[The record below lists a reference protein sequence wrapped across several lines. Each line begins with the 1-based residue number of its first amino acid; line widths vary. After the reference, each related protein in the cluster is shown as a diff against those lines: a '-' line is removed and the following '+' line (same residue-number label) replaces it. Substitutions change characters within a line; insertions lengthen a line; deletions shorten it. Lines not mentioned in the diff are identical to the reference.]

1 MSGLTW
7 RQYDSTNRFSS
18 RDSSSTCASLE
29 KWSMWAWEVKTM
41 SLALEVRMLNRL
53 TEQSR
58 STQAAARGL
67 NIDPKCIYQ
76 WQIAVQT
83 LVAAS

>member
-7 RQYDSTNRFSS
+7 RQYDSTKRLISPDFSVP
-18 RDSSSTCASLE
+18 CASLE
-29 KWSMWAWEVKTM
+29 RWSTRDWEAKTI
-41 SLALEVRMLNRL
+41 SLARTREARTLKRL

-58 STQAAARGL
+58 SAQAAARGL

-76 WQIAVQT
+76 WQMTV
-83 LVAAS
+83 